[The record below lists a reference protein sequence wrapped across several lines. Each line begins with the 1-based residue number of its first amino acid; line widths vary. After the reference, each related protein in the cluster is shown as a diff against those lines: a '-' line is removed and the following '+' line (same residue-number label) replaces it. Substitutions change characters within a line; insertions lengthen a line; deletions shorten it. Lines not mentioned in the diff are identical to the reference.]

1 MALKMHTHAH
11 VRYIP
16 SWISERTTTTPSAHI
31 HTRKERERE
40 RDKGTQGR
48 AAMMIKTFCLM
59 VLKQCTN
66 GRHIAQSLY
75 DISNVYTLCTEC

>member
-40 RDKGTQGR
+40 RQRHTGKSGDDDKNLLFDGFEAVYQR
-48 AAMMIKTFCLM
+48 QAYSA
-59 VLKQCTN
+59 
-66 GRHIAQSLY
+66 
-75 DISNVYTLCTEC
+75 ISI